1 MTNLALLVLCIGL
14 GLVLRRSGRLPENAP
29 QVLNAF
35 ITNVALPA
43 LIVRVLP
50 EAAVTLQTLA
60 VAAVPWALFG
70 LGIIFFVTVGR
81 YCGWRRDTVGALVL
95 SGGLANTSFVGL
107 PMIEAFYGAAYLPV
121 GIVIDQLGTYLVLS
135 TLGIL
140 AAVTFASHGQTP
152 SALAIARRVAIFP
165 PFQALCVAAVVA
177 QTGMPEPFLGVLDR
191 LASTLVPLA
200 LISVGFQLRLDEF
213 KGQMQPLA
221 AGLAFKLILGPAL
234 IAVPVLGV
242 FALAGP
248 VAEVA
253 IFEAAMG
260 PQIGG
265 AIVAM
270 QHGLNPRLVTLMVGV
285 GIPLSLLTASAWFWI
300 IST

>member
-1 MTNLALLVLCIGL
+1 VTNLALLVLCIGL

-43 LIVRVLP
+43 MIVRVLP

-70 LGIIFFVTVGR
+70 LGIVFFVTVGR

-135 TLGIL
+135 TLGIF
-140 AAVTFASHGQTP
+140 AAVSFAS
-152 SALAIARRVAIFP
+152 
-165 PFQALCVAAVVA
+165 
-177 QTGMPEPFLGVLDR
+177 GVLDR